1 MRKYL
6 VLLVFL
12 ISPAQA
18 VNHSGWD
25 QLLNKH
31 VSWVRDGSASVV
43 DYAGFSEDRRE
54 LKRYLA
60 RLSDVG
66 QDEYDQLSRNG
77 KLAFLINA
85 YNAFTVELILRHY
98 PAIDSIKEIG
108 NLFRQPWDIEF
119 FRLLGE
125 KRKLNELEHKM
136 IRVWFDEPLIH
147 FVVNCASVG
156 CPALRPEALTGE
168 DLPAQ
173 MKDSTRRFLS
183 DESRNRFDAG
193 DEELQVSP
201 IFDWYSED
209 FETEGGVKS
218 FLGDYAEQLGNT
230 SEARERI
237 RAGDFDLDYT
247 HYDWDLNIPE
257 NTLDDES

>member
-1 MRKYL
+1 MKKYL

-12 ISPAQA
+12 MSPARA
-18 VNHSGWD
+18 VDHSGWD
-25 QLLNKH
+25 QLLGDH
-31 VSWVRDGSASVV
+31 VSWVRGGSTSIV
-43 DYAGFSEDRRE
+43 DYAGFSEDRGE

-60 RLSDVG
+60 RLSDVR
-66 QDEYDQLSRNG
+66 QDEYDQMSRDE

-85 YNAFTVELILRHY
+85 YNAYTVELILRHY
-98 PAIDSIKEIG
+98 PEIDSIKEIG
-108 NLFRQPWDIEF
+108 NLFKQPWDVTF

-125 KRKLNELEHKM
+125 ERKLNELEHEM

-168 DLPAQ
+168 KLETQ

-183 DESRNRFDAG
+183 DASRNRFNADDG
-193 DEELQVSP
+193 DMEVSP
-201 IFDWYSED
+201 IFNWYSED
-209 FETEGGVKS
+209 FEAKGGVKA
-218 FLGDYAEQLGNT
+218 FLGDYAEQLGNGPK
-230 SEARERI
+230 ARKRI
-237 RAGDFDLDYT
+237 RKEDFDLDYT
-247 HYDWDLNIPE
+247 HYDWDLNVPA